1 MHVSG
6 NLIIVSAPSGTGK
19 TSILKQVIGQLD
31 RVEFSVSHTTRTP
44 RHGEKD
50 GRDYYFVNDDTFEQM
65 INTGAF
71 LEWARVHENYY
82 GTAAAPIADKLRN
95 GFDVILDI
103 DVQGAEII
111 RQNSRLDYV
120 DIFVAPP
127 DATELEARLR
137 QRGTEDEQSIATRL
151 ANSVEEMLHSSKY
164 RYLVVNDRLEDAVT
178 MLCSIIYA
186 KRAEGRRGL
195 SGLPNGV
202 SY

>member
-19 TSILKQVIGQLD
+19 TSILKQVIAQLD

-50 GRDYYFVNDDTFEQM
+50 GRDYYFVNHDTFEQM
-65 INTGAF
+65 IDTGAF

-120 DIFVAPP
+120 DIFIAPP

-137 QRGTEDEQSIATRL
+137 RSERA
-151 ANSVEEMLHSSKY
+151 V
-164 RYLVVNDRLEDAVT
+164 LVAL
-178 MLCSIIYA
+178 
-186 KRAEGRRGL
+186 RRQVHVDQVD
-195 SGLPNGV
+195 GV
-202 SY
+202 GE